1 MTKFPYLKMLMLA
14 ALIAAPGFASDSIPG
29 PAQKKPVAIKGATVH
44 PISSPAIEGA
54 TIVFDKGKIT
64 AVAKDAAIP
73 EGADVVDATGKHI
86 YPGLIDAHNGI
97 GLTEIDSIRAT
108 IDRAETGQFN
118 PNVKARWAFNPDSEI
133 IPVTRANGVLIAVA
147 TPSGGIIS
155 GMPSAMQLDG
165 WTWEDMTLAPEI
177 AMLVNWPA
185 GRGGGRRGGGGRGQ
199 RGAAPA
205 GPQDDPVE
213 TLKKYIEKA
222 RTYDHARNTNPSQGI
237 DAKLEAMRPVLAGKM
252 PIMVAAEDQK
262 SIQAAV
268 AFAAENKFKLIIYG
282 GYDAESCAELLKK
295 NDVPV
300 IVGGI
305 YRLGTRESD
314 AYDISYTLP
323 ERLRAAGVK
332 FCITGSGRFE
342 ASNVRNLPYHAATAV
357 GYGLPVEEGLRS
369 ITLSAAEILG
379 IADKVGSLDV
389 GKHATLFVST
399 GNPLETETQV
409 EAAWIGGRKVDLSSK
424 HTRLNEKYKEKFKQ
438 LAP

>member
-1 MTKFPYLKMLMLA
+1 MFKFTNFQLLLA
-14 ALIAAPGFASDSIPG
+14 IVVITSPAFASDSIPG
-29 PAQKKPVAIKGATVH
+29 PPQKKPVAIKGATVH
-44 PISSPAIEGA
+44 PISGPAIEGA
-54 TIVFDKGKIT
+54 TIIFDKGVIT
-64 AVAKDAAIP
+64 ALGKDVAIP
-73 EGADVVDATGKHI
+73 EGADFVDATGKHI

-108 IDRAETGQFN
+108 IDRAEIGQFN

-147 TPSGGIIS
+147 TPAGGIIS

-165 WTWEDMTLAPEI
+165 WTWEDMTIAPEI
-177 AMLVNWPA
+177 AMLINWPA
-185 GRGGGRRGGGGRGQ
+185 ARGGRRGGGGRGP
-199 RGAAPA
+199 RSGATA
-205 GPQDDPVE
+205 GPQEDPVE

-222 RTYDHARNTNPSQGI
+222 RAYDQSRNSNPTQGI
-237 DAKLEAMRPVLAGKM
+237 DAKLEAMRPVLSGKM
-252 PIMVAAEDQK
+252 PIMVAADDQK

-268 AFAAENKFKLIIYG
+268 SFAAENRFKLVIYG

-295 NDVPV
+295 NSVPV
-300 IVGGI
+300 IVGGV

-314 AYDISYTLP
+314 AYDTSYTLP

-357 GYGLPVEEGLRS
+357 GYGLPVDEGLKS

-399 GNPLETETQV
+399 GNPLDTENQV
-409 EAAWIGGRKVDLSSK
+409 EAAWIGGRKVDLTSK
-424 HTRLNEKYKEKFKQ
+424 HTRLNEKYKEKYKQ